1 MVFSDAGSEEE
12 AFFCRLDQRSKKRH
26 FAFQMFTQSAIT
38 IVLRIRAHLQYPR
51 TVSVLKRHN
60 TIQQHCFP
68 GLDFKKHVK
77 TVCGQHG
84 NSKTV
89 RAQIFSEN
97 MGRQL
102 TPALPVG

>member
-38 IVLRIRAHLQYPR
+38 IVLRIRAHLQCPR

-68 GLDFKKHVK
+68 GLDFKKRVK
-77 TVCGQHG
+77 TVFRPCE
-84 NSKTV
+84 NRST
-89 RAQIFSEN
+89 AQP
-97 MGRQL
+97 QPQPH
-102 TPALPVG
+102 TP